1 MKRLSILLASLL
13 ALPALAQK
21 ISADPTAT
29 TLSGSEYIA
38 GVQSGANV
46 KILPSQIQTLTLT
59 APTVVS
65 GKLTT
70 IASGTGGAP
79 LRIPHGTAP
88 TSPVD
93 GDLWTT
99 SAGGLYTRIN

>member
-1 MKRLSILLASLL
+1 MKRLLTLSAALLLSAS
-13 ALPALAQK
+13 AFGQK

-59 APTVVS
+59 SPTDDR
-65 GKLTT
+65 
-70 IASGTGGAP
+70 AS
-79 LRIPHGTAP
+79 
-88 TSPVD
+88 
-93 GDLWTT
+93 
-99 SAGGLYTRIN
+99 